1 MHARNYDQ
9 RFMLQTRIVSTKSS
23 LITLNP
29 VRYCNMKWGDV
40 ADGSKGDLTA
50 PESDFRFAPESGP
63 KSDMAGGPFRAKAR
77 NRFAIDSRKVSLISE
92 SGEQDIDRR

>member
-1 MHARNYDQ
+1 
-9 RFMLQTRIVSTKSS
+9 MLQTRIVSTKSS

-63 KSDMAGGPFRAKAR
+63 KSDMAGGPFRANGL
-77 NRFAIDSRKVSLISE
+77 NRSRGRAL
-92 SGEQDIDRR
+92 RRAAWPCQQWMERWERLT